1 MIYALKR
8 AVVLIQEVAG
18 GSVASEISDLYPH
31 PIPNFEISLAYT
43 KIDRL
48 IGEKIDRK
56 IIQSILT
63 NLEIKILESSDTE
76 LKLSVPPFRADVQ
89 RSEDVIEEIL
99 RIYGYNRIA
108 IPAQLKSSLTYANK
122 PDTERLRN
130 LVSDL
135 LSSKG
140 FNECMNNSLSK
151 HLMLIS

>member
-48 IGEKIDRK
+48 IEKIDRK

-130 LVSDL
+130 LVS
-135 LSSKG
+135 G
-140 FNECMNNSLSK
+140 FIK
-151 HLMLIS
+151 